1 MSSANITLLFI
12 GLGGFL
18 GAILRALT
26 GMILT
31 KTPVILG
38 IPLATLTV
46 NIVGSLLIGIFLSSP
61 QILAHPNLKAFLT
74 AGLMGGLTT
83 FSTFS
88 FDNLNLLSHHLF
100 MQAFFNIILN
110 VFIGLFACYLGSL
123 IGKHLI

>member
-1 MSSANITLLFI
+1 MNSANLTLLFI

-31 KTPVILG
+31 KTPFILG
-38 IPLATLTV
+38 IPLATLIV
-46 NIVGSLLIGIFLSSP
+46 NITGSFLIGIFLCAP
-61 QILAHPNLKAFLT
+61 HILAHPNLKAFLT

-88 FDNLNLLSHHLF
+88 FDNLNLLNHHLF
-100 MQAFFNIILN
+100 IQAFFNIALN
-110 VFIGLFACYLGSL
+110 VFLGLLACYLGSL
-123 IGKHLI
+123 IGKHFM

>member
-1 MSSANITLLFI
+1 MSSANLTLLFI
-12 GLGGFL
+12 GLGGFF

-31 KTPVILG
+31 KMPFILG
-38 IPLATLTV
+38 IPLATLIV
-46 NIVGSLLIGIFLSSP
+46 NITGSFLIGIFLCAP

-88 FDNLNLLSHHLF
+88 FDNLNLLNNHLF
-100 MQAFFNIILN
+100 
-110 VFIGLFACYLGSL
+110 
-123 IGKHLI
+123 

>member
-18 GAILRALT
+18 GAILRVLT

-100 MQAFFNIILN
+100 MQVFFNIILN
-110 VFIGLFACYLGSL
+110 VFVGLFACYLGSL

>member
-1 MSSANITLLFI
+1 MNSANLTLLFI

-18 GAILRALT
+18 GAILRALA
-26 GMILT
+26 GMLLA
-31 KTPVILG
+31 KTPFILG
-38 IPLATLTV
+38 IPLATLIV
-46 NIVGSLLIGIFLSSP
+46 NITGSFLIGIFLCAP

-100 MQAFFNIILN
+100 IQTFFNIALN
-110 VFIGLFACYLGSL
+110 VFIGLLACYFGSL

>member
-38 IPLATLTV
+38 IPLATLIV

-100 MQAFFNIILN
+100 MQVFFNIILN
-110 VFIGLFACYLGSL
+110 VFVGLFACYLGSL